1 MVWGFLYSGA
11 LQLRGRRH
19 IATLSTKRKGDRRP
33 DRISDKRS
41 DLSERSEILGCPD
54 ERQPVRWP
62 RREAF
67 FFALFFLFF
76 RALPTTPRLRACAD
90 HLGGPK
96 HWGKLRPLLPDG
108 VPVGQLMQQHWHC
121 WRICHGWLRFSELTG
136 ELQVSK
142 GAGREGRGRTSSFV
156 FFLLFFT
163 KR

>member
-1 MVWGFLYSGA
+1 MTDNHSA
-11 LQLRGRRH
+11 GR
-19 IATLSTKRKGDRRP
+19 AAP
-33 DRISDKRS
+33 RS
-41 DLSERSEILGCPD
+41 
-54 ERQPVRWP
+54 
-62 RREAF
+62 
-67 FFALFFLFF
+67 FLFF
-76 RALPTTPRLRACAD
+76 APCALRVFFFFFRTLRAD